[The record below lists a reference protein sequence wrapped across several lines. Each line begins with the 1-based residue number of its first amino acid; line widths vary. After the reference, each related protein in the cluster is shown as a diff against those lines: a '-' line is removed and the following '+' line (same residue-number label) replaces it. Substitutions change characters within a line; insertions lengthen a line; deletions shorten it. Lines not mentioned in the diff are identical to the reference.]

1 MKPTSSQFPMTSK
14 EDMAAQLKAESAD
27 YAASQKPER
36 NEGVMHS
43 GINRL
48 VRGSQN
54 INPEPVTKGTAF
66 VYTGTKDPYKIR

>member
-1 MKPTSSQFPMTSK
+1 MNPDTPQFTKISK
-14 EDMAAQLKAESAD
+14 EDMAAQLRAESAD
-27 YAASQKPER
+27 YIASQKPER
-36 NEGVMHS
+36 NLGFMYSGV
-43 GINRL
+43 NRL